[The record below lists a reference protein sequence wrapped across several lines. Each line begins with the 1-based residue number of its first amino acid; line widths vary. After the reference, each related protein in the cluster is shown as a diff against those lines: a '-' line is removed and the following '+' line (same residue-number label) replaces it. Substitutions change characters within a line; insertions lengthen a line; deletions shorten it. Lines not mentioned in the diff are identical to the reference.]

1 MIRITKKVFDDLAI
15 WMVGFG
21 MFIGIVFPYFMLLM
35 GVSGAIA
42 LTWWFRV
49 ACIFAGLFVGGVNI
63 SLARR
68 VVGDKLR
75 LLADHMVGIE
85 GNLKAISGKNEAFDC
100 ASMKCHIP
108 VDSADAIGES
118 SQAFNNMVDTLSRSM
133 HTEIS
138 IRTYTQMLTNHLET
152 DKLCSPALDSLL
164 ELSGAQGGAILVE
177 DSGEMHL
184 LSSLGIRK
192 PEVLLDNQ
200 LLLNVLKTESRNVVD
215 IPDDLMLDG
224 VVTDFRPRVSILEPI
239 RYKQITM
246 GIIVLVSG
254 SLFREDLLDTL
265 DLFSRSLALAL
276 HNAMVHDQV
285 QRLAAIDPLTG
296 IYNRRFGM
304 TRLHEEFVRAVQIES
319 ALGLLMLDIDQF
331 KGVNDTYGHSI
342 GDRVIRQ
349 IANVAR
355 EALREGDI
363 LIRLG
368 GDEFMAVLL
377 GASLH
382 DVSATA
388 ERIRRQV
395 EERVISFGD
404 QRVLVTVSIGGVSFP
419 EKEVAGEQELIDAA
433 DGALYHAKN
442 SGRNKVSF

>member
-1 MIRITKKVFDDLAI
+1 M
-15 WMVGFG
+15 
-21 MFIGIVFPYFMLLM
+21 
-35 GVSGAIA
+35 
-42 LTWWFRV
+42 
-49 ACIFAGLFVGGVNI
+49 
-63 SLARR
+63 
-68 VVGDKLR
+68 
-75 LLADHMVGIE
+75 
-85 GNLKAISGKNEAFDC
+85 
-100 ASMKCHIP
+100 
-108 VDSADAIGES
+108 
-118 SQAFNNMVDTLSRSM
+118 
-133 HTEIS
+133 
-138 IRTYTQMLTNHLET
+138 
-152 DKLCSPALDSLL
+152 
-164 ELSGAQGGAILVE
+164 
-177 DSGEMHL
+177 
-184 LSSLGIRK
+184 
-192 PEVLLDNQ
+192 
-200 LLLNVLKTESRNVVD
+200 D

-239 RYKQITM
+239 KYKQIPM

-254 SLFREDLLDTL
+254 SLFRDDLLDTL

-319 ALGLLMLDIDQF
+319 AIGLLMLDIDHF

-355 EALREGDI
+355 EALREGDL

-382 DVSATA
+382 DVSLTA

-395 EERVISFGD
+395 EERAISFGD
-404 QRVLVTVSIGGVSFP
+404 QRVQVTVSIGGVSFP

-433 DGALYHAKN
+433 DRALYHAKN